1 MKSNKRKIWMQY
13 ILIVYIIC
21 FGCLSMT
28 ACGSA
33 ENPDRGSAGQSETG
47 QTYTASS
54 LADIPEY
61 TKEPYV
67 VIDGNEPDFSEE
79 DITTES
85 FETYSELD
93 ELGRCQTAYAN
104 IGQDLMPTEERGSIG
119 QVKPTG
125 WQTVKYD
132 LVDGRYLYNRCHL
145 IGYQLT
151 AENANEKNLITGT
164 RYMNVEGMLP
174 FENMVADYVKE
185 TGNHVLYRVDPVF
198 EGGNLLAKGV
208 QMEAWSVEDEGE
220 GICFNVFVYNV
231 QPGIDI
237 DYATGASS
245 QEALPLW
252 IRSKS
257 REEQRSGGI
266 PTLRSTIVP
275 GRQITKRW
283 RIPGT
288 LSSSAQSRRRRKRD
302 IVKRSV
308 KVSVMMLEECI

>member
-33 ENPDRGSAGQSETG
+33 EDLDRGSAGQSETG

-93 ELGRCQTAYAN
+93 ELGRCRTAYAN

-245 QEALPLW
+245 QGSAAAVDTEQEQGGTEIRGNSNSKIYHCPGQTDYEEMADSRNLVIFRSEQEAQEAGY
-252 IRSKS
+252 RKA
-257 REEQRSGGI
+257 
-266 PTLRSTIVP
+266 
-275 GRQITKRW
+275 KR
-283 RIPGT
+283 
-288 LSSSAQSRRRRKRD
+288 
-302 IVKRSV
+302 
-308 KVSVMMLEECI
+308 

>member
-1 MKSNKRKIWMQY
+1 MNENGKKIMGLRNVKKIWNQY
-13 ILIVYIIC
+13 IRILFVIC
-21 FGCLSMT
+21 ICALPVT
-28 ACGSA
+28 ACVPAGYSGKDDTGRAQTGSV
-33 ENPDRGSAGQSETG
+33 P
-47 QTYTASS
+47 SS
-54 LADIPEY
+54 FSITDLPEY
-61 TKEPYV
+61 SGEPYV
-67 VIDGNEPDFSEE
+67 VVNGNEPDFSKE
-79 DITTES
+79 DITAES

-132 LVDGRYLYNRCHL
+132 SVDGKYLYNRCHL

-174 FENMVADYVKE
+174 FENIAADYVKE

-198 EGGNLLAKGV
+198 EGDDLLAKGV

-220 GICFNVFVYNV
+220 GVCYNVFVYNV
-231 QPGIDI
+231 QPGIHI

-245 QEALPLW
+245 QGSIADSAAGKEQAETE
-252 IRSKS
+252 IRGNSRSKIYHCPGQAAY
-257 REEQRSGGI
+257 EEMADSKNLVIFRSEQEAQEAGY
-266 PTLRSTIVP
+266 RKA
-275 GRQITKRW
+275 KR
-283 RIPGT
+283 
-288 LSSSAQSRRRRKRD
+288 
-302 IVKRSV
+302 
-308 KVSVMMLEECI
+308 